1 MKHYFIDVVDVTVSR
16 SVDSALLIAIAS
28 TILAEALVML
38 LIKYNRFQK
47 AGLDSLL
54 VNLASVA
61 AGYILLKLAPGLF
74 GQYSIPG
81 LLVLL
86 LITIAVE
93 LPLLYLLN
101 RTKGFIQTLKTAL
114 IMNLVTYILFWIY
127 IQASQK

>member
-28 TILAEALVML
+28 TIVAEALVML
-38 LIKYNRFQK
+38 LIKYNRIQK

-74 GQYSIPG
+74 GQYSIPE

-86 LITIAVE
+86 LITVAVE
-93 LPLLYLLN
+93 LPVLYLLN
-101 RTKGFIQTLKTAL
+101 KAKIFVYTLKAAL

-127 IQASQK
+127 IQASKK